1 VNCVFFSEEIKGVV
15 IPYLD
20 DLIITASD
28 VEENIKRL
36 KRVLQTASEYGL
48 EINVKMS
55 IFGRARHIHG
65 IYY

>member
-1 VNCVFFSEEIKGVV
+1 VNCIFSEEIKEGVV
-15 IPYLD
+15 IPYLE

-48 EINVKMS
+48 KINVKKCQ
-55 IFGRARHIHG
+55 FLVERVTFLGC
-65 IYY
+65 Y